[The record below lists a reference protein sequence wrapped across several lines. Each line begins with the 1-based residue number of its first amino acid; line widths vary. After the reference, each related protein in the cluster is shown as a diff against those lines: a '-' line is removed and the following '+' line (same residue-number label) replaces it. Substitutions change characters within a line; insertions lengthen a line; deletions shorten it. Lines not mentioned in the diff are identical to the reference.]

1 MKILLVD
8 DEPLILQGLK
18 QLLQNEPSLG
28 ITTIETT
35 TSANEALEIFSLL
48 QPEIVVSDIKMPNM
62 SGLELIRKM
71 KQTTIPFKSIIIS
84 SYDDFHYAKEG
95 ILLGIENYLIKPI
108 NQKELIQTIAATI
121 NKIQNERLSNQL
133 WTSEEQEIF
142 KDNLFRRILQNESSE
157 NDFQNWQEFIVPFE
171 NWQQPTVVVIHW
183 LSEISKAEKKRIIHS
198 LTKEFSP
205 IEFINMSSEEL
216 ILIIDTYQLEEQRLK
231 LLLSNILDDF
241 FYFGTIGTSVNSLKE
256 LHESFDV
263 ATKLQSYSLL
273 LGKNN
278 MISEADIQHGQHFN
292 EDFVSQEEI
301 MTLIHNFDYPAMK
314 ELLLGFQQSL
324 IELQV
329 PPNDIQNTSI
339 EIALMIYRVA
349 FDLGIIHDDEVT
361 ALRNII
367 EEITKKKTI
376 QEIFDFLIS
385 SSKKIMEKFQHAQ
398 TSYSPTI
405 QRTLKIIEKDLSVH
419 HSLKTLADDLN
430 MNPAYLGQLFQK
442 EVGTNFSQ
450 YCHHL
455 RMKKAND
462 ALLHST
468 NKISDIATS
477 LGYTDISYFY
487 RLYKKDF
494 GITPNKVRANQLLYP
509 NTIN

>member
-171 NWQQPTVVVIHW
+171 NWQQPTVVIIHW
-183 LSEISKAEKKRIIHS
+183 LSEISKA
-198 LTKEFSP
+198 
-205 IEFINMSSEEL
+205 
-216 ILIIDTYQLEEQRLK
+216 
-231 LLLSNILDDF
+231 
-241 FYFGTIGTSVNSLKE
+241 
-256 LHESFDV
+256 
-263 ATKLQSYSLL
+263 
-273 LGKNN
+273 
-278 MISEADIQHGQHFN
+278 
-292 EDFVSQEEI
+292 
-301 MTLIHNFDYPAMK
+301 
-314 ELLLGFQQSL
+314 
-324 IELQV
+324 
-329 PPNDIQNTSI
+329 
-339 EIALMIYRVA
+339 
-349 FDLGIIHDDEVT
+349 
-361 ALRNII
+361 
-367 EEITKKKTI
+367 
-376 QEIFDFLIS
+376 
-385 SSKKIMEKFQHAQ
+385 
-398 TSYSPTI
+398 
-405 QRTLKIIEKDLSVH
+405 
-419 HSLKTLADDLN
+419 
-430 MNPAYLGQLFQK
+430 
-442 EVGTNFSQ
+442 
-450 YCHHL
+450 
-455 RMKKAND
+455 
-462 ALLHST
+462 
-468 NKISDIATS
+468 
-477 LGYTDISYFY
+477 
-487 RLYKKDF
+487 
-494 GITPNKVRANQLLYP
+494 
-509 NTIN
+509 